1 MSCLSTRLTT
11 ARFAQR
17 LSTPDDFVLYLLL
30 GRWRAAVVR
39 VLVWSFVLCKT
50 LFKILYYRIALAYL
64 CVQFVDVT
72 VKRAYSIVLRI
83 DGSLHRPQLIVHAF
97 QHICYVRNCLFH
109 RYKGTEKV

>member
-50 LFKILYYRIALAYL
+50 LFKILYYRIAFADLD
-64 CVQFVDVT
+64 VQFVNVT
-72 VKRAYSIVLRI
+72 VKIAYSIMLRI
-83 DGSLHRPQLIVHAF
+83 DVFFASTPASRSCFSAHRLCP
-97 QHICYVRNCLFH
+97 
-109 RYKGTEKV
+109 